1 MNTYKYLGV
10 FSFCLL
16 TACASHKTPPEQPPV
31 GPNQPQLNEPQKPA
45 EEVEGKPSTSAATVS
60 SWEISGAIAARSNKK
75 GWSASL
81 NWVQQG
87 INKYKIRLFGPLGGG
102 TVIVVKNGGVI
113 TYSDGPKKITSKNAD
128 ELLMQQTGIRLPV
141 NNLYYWVRG
150 LPAPGAVQSSNID
163 KNHNLSTLNQAG
175 YTINYSNYTSINN
188 VSLPGKM
195 QLQGHGATI
204 KVVIKHWKI

>member
-1 MNTYKYLGV
+1 MNTYKYLSV

-16 TACASHKTPPEQPPV
+16 TACASHKTTPEQPPV
-31 GPNQPQLNEPQKPA
+31 DTNQPQLNEPQKPV
-45 EEVEGKPSTSAATVS
+45 EEVEGKASTSAAKIS

-87 INKYKIRLFGPLGGG
+87 MNQYKIRLFGPLGGG
-102 TVIVVKNGGVI
+102 TVIIVKNGGVI
-113 TYSDGPKKITSKNAD
+113 TYSDGPKKITSNNAD

-150 LPAPGAVQSSNID
+150 LPAPGAVQSSHID

-175 YTINYSNYTSINN
+175 YTINYSNYTAVNN

-204 KVVIKHWKI
+204 KVVIKRWKI